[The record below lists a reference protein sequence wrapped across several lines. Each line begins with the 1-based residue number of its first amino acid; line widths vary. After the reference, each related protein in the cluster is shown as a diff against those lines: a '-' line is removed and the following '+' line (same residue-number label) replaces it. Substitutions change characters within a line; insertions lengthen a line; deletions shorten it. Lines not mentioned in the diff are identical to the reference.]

1 MSEMKIIPI
10 EGKCFG
16 ARIENVNVRSLEDAE
31 LESIKAAFLQFGFL
45 VFPGQHLNDEENI
58 QFGELFGNLEFGG
71 LPIANQYK
79 NEDGTYGEIIKLDSQ
94 RMRTNVGNEAWHTD
108 STYWPISSKCA
119 MLTAHTVPNAGGETE
134 LADTRDAYKD
144 LSVEMKARIEHLSAF
159 HSTQYS
165 QANDVGD
172 FPEQAEGTIYHGEA
186 YLRPLVKVHPETGK
200 KNLFIGRHAFGIPG
214 LTRTESRSLLKELMD
229 FVVSEPKRVYQHKWQ
244 EGDLLF
250 WDNRAL
256 LHRACAYDYRQARV
270 MIATRVAGDKESELA
285 YYPEDPAAEAG
296 RFALAQELEILR
308 QEKGALRDSAVA

>member
-10 EGKCFG
+10 AGKCFG
-16 ARIENVNVRSLEDAE
+16 ARVENVNVRSLEDAE

-79 NEDGTYGEIIKLDSQ
+79 NEDGTYGEIIELDSQ

-134 LADTRDAYKD
+134 LADTRDAYEG

-296 RFALAQELEILR
+296 RFALAQELELLR
-308 QEKGALRDSAVA
+308 QEKGALRDSAVG